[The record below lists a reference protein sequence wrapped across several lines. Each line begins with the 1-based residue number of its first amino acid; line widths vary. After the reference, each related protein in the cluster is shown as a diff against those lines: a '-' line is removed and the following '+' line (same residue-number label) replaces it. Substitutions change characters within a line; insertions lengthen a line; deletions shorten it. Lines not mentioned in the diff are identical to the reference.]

1 VRRALDLGITLI
13 DTANVYGRGAAETLM
28 GEALQ
33 GVPRDRYVLATKPF
47 FPMSETDKGLSR
59 AQIHHQLGDSLN
71 RLRTDYVDLYQC
83 HRYDPNTPLEET
95 MTALTEVVRAGKVR
109 WIGFS
114 EWPAKKICAALAQPN
129 VAQFVSSQ
137 PQYSLLW
144 RQPEHEIFPL
154 CRTTGI
160 SQIVW
165 SPLAQG
171 VLTGKYRPGKVPPAG
186 TRASSPTMGA
196 FFRKGWLE
204 PQILGAVE
212 HLRPLAE
219 SAGLT
224 MSQFAL
230 AWVLREPSVAAVI
243 IGATRPEQIEEN
255 AAASGRFV
263 DPALF
268 AKAELLLG
276 DAAATS

>member
-1 VRRALDLGITLI
+1 MKYRKLGNSDLQVSEIALGSWLTYSGGVETRQAIACVRRALDLGITLI

-33 GVPRDRYVLATKPF
+33 GVPRDRYVLATKLF
-47 FPMSETDKGLSR
+47 FPKSETDKGLSR

-154 CRTTGI
+154 CRTTVFHRSSGRHWPRGCLPGSI
-160 SQIVW
+160 AQARCLRPEHEPAARPWVRFFAKDGWSHRSLGRW
-165 SPLAQG
+165 NTSARSPSPLA
-171 VLTGKYRPGKVPPAG
+171 
-186 TRASSPTMGA
+186 
-196 FFRKGWLE
+196 
-204 PQILGAVE
+204 
-212 HLRPLAE
+212 
-219 SAGLT
+219 
-224 MSQFAL
+224 
-230 AWVLREPSVAAVI
+230 
-243 IGATRPEQIEEN
+243 
-255 AAASGRFV
+255 
-263 DPALF
+263 
-268 AKAELLLG
+268 
-276 DAAATS
+276 